1 MKDKEKRVGIGRRKG
16 DKKEE
21 DMEEVVATIT
31 EALDSEIIY
40 AIGLVNELLK
50 HAGAKICITAEKFL
64 DAVDSEEEKRWI
76 VSLGVKGE
84 NVNVVKVKAKTL
96 ELFHPVKGSM
106 EIEATGIFFDISKH
120 EIGFFI

>member
-40 AIGLVNELLK
+40 AIGLVNKLLK
-50 HAGAKICITAEKFL
+50 HAGAKICITAKEFL
-64 DAVDSEEEKRWI
+64 EAVDSEKEKGWI
-76 VSLGVKGE
+76 ASLGVKGE
-84 NVNVVKVKAKTL
+84 NVIEVKTKTL
-96 ELFHPVKGSM
+96 EPFHPVKSSM
-106 EIEATGIFFDISKH
+106 EIEATGIFFDSSKR
-120 EIGFFI
+120 EIGFFIE